1 MLLVEPTREK
11 ASGRVDGK
19 QPGGDTAHS
28 RGPVLTKAEYERLAN
43 FRYAL
48 RRLTRQ
54 TELEARKVG
63 LSPQQYL
70 LLLNIKGFPGRSWAS
85 ITELAERMQ
94 IRHNA
99 VIGLV
104 NRAEERGLVSRR
116 QDPEASDRRVVQI
129 HMTPAGDAQ
138 LQRMA
143 KALHGERE
151 RVRQAIEA
159 LED

>member
-1 MLLVEPTREK
+1 M
-11 ASGRVDGK
+11 RVDGEQQHGK
-19 QPGGDTAHS
+19 NTAYDG
-28 RGPVLTKAEYERLAN
+28 RYPPLTKPEYERLAT

-48 RRLTRQ
+48 RRLARQ
-54 TELEARKVG
+54 TELEARRVG

-70 LLLNIKGFPGRSWAS
+70 LLLNIKGFPERDWAS
-85 ITELAERMQ
+85 ITELAERLQ

-116 QDPEASDRRVVQI
+116 QDPEASDRRVVQVHI
-129 HMTPAGDAQ
+129 TTEGDLL

-143 KALHGERE
+143 KALHTERE
-151 RVRQAIEA
+151 RVRQAIHA

>member
-1 MLLVEPTREK
+1 
-11 ASGRVDGK
+11 VDGN
-19 QPGGDTAHS
+19 QQRGGSADPGHAPT
-28 RGPVLTKAEYERLAN
+28 LTKAEYERLAS

-48 RRLTRQ
+48 RQLARQ
-54 TELEARKVG
+54 TELEARRVG

-70 LLLNIKGFPGRSWAS
+70 LLLHIKGFPGRAWAS
-85 ITELAERMQ
+85 ITELAERLQ

-116 QDPEASDRRVVQI
+116 QDPEASDRRVVQV
-129 HMTPAGDAQ
+129 HLTTEGDAL

-143 KALHGERE
+143 KALHSERE
-151 RVRQAIEA
+151 RVRLAIEA